1 MWRRLLRAVSR
12 RGGDNRNPRL
22 GLGAIREMVAQLDDG
37 VTSYAMTY
45 DGYMTFEGK
54 LVWNRQRTDVSNN
67 PLVMGLPT
75 VAVVDPGQPLGY
87 VSCPRPRSFAPASR
101 GPLNQ
106 LTARIGLGLQGF
118 RLLRKGRHRPTP
130 S

>member
-1 MWRRLLRAVSR
+1 
-12 RGGDNRNPRL
+12 
-22 GLGAIREMVAQLDDG
+22 MVAQLDDG

-54 LVWNRQRTDVSNN
+54 LVWNRQRTDVDND

-87 VSCPRPRSFAPASR
+87 VSCPRPVRSHPHLVAP
-101 GPLNQ
+101 
-106 LTARIGLGLQGF
+106 LT
-118 RLLRKGRHRPTP
+118 